1 MFKVRV
7 HLRRSS
13 LLTVGLGEGQV
24 SEGRIGASAELLVE
38 TDAGTAK
45 ALEGALKPEASS
57 PLSSRTKTKIQS
69 DPHGI
74 TLRIEASD
82 LNALRAALNSYVRWL
97 ETALKTMS
105 VVRER

>member
-1 MFKVRV
+1 MLKVWI

-13 LLTVGLGEGQV
+13 LLTDDLGEGQV
-24 SEGRIGASAELLVE
+24 SKGRIEASAELLVE

-45 ALEGALKPEASS
+45 TLEGALKPEASS
-57 PLSSRTKTKIQS
+57 PLSSRTRTEIGS
-69 DPHGI
+69 GPHGI
-74 TLRIEASD
+74 MLRIEASD
-82 LNALRAALNSYVRWL
+82 LNALRAALNSYVRWM